1 MRTLI
6 ICYNNVNFSDVSNCF
21 TVSGKDVN
29 KTCVLPF
36 RYGGVK
42 YATCT
47 SNGLSDGTYWC
58 PTSVNEAG
66 NYIKGK
72 WGRCSS
78 NCPMPMGH
86 RMNKMT

>member
-1 MRTLI
+1 M
-6 ICYNNVNFSDVSNCF
+6 
-21 TVSGKDVN
+21 N